1 MFQAFCLVAKNCLT
15 FIEEA
20 VYYTI
25 NLSLGESIPMI
36 RHKSTEKRARQN
48 KKQYH
53 QNRAIKSSMKT
64 GIKNLLAVLEAK
76 NGEEGALLLKKVTS
90 TISKAASKGVIHSK
104 TASRRISRL
113 TKRANKVSAV

>member
-1 MFQAFCLVAKNCLT
+1 LT

-20 VYYTI
+20 VYFTI

-76 NGEEGALLLKKVTS
+76 NGEEGVLLLKKVTS